1 MKKWEEWKDELY
13 IDGNIKKEYD
23 SSVIVNL
30 EELNIKWLMYLN
42 KEIDEKELEEEI
54 NFVKYRF
61 GRIRKSK

>member
-23 SSVIVNL
+23 SSIIVNL